1 MIKVVAK
8 HVVDVAKIDEFV
20 EMGRKVVAAS
30 QQDAG
35 NVYYTLNRDVKNP
48 SVYTILEA
56 WESMEVLEAHMQT
69 EHFKTYVPLMSALLA
84 EEPVLDIYEEV

>member
-1 MIKVVAK
+1 MIHMIKVG
-8 HVVDVAKIDEFV
+8 EFV

-48 SVYTILEA
+48 NVYTILEA
-56 WESMEVLEAHMQT
+56 WESMELLEAHMQT
-69 EHFKTYVPLMSALLA
+69 EHFTIYVPLMSAMLV